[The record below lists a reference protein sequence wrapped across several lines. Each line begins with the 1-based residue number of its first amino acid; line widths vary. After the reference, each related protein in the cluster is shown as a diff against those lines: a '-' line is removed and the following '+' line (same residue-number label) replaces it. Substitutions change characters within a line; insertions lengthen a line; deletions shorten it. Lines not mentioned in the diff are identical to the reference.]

1 MLTAEDAA
9 RAERVHREAYVIDA
23 ACPLV
28 NPKEIGKQL
37 DALRRGGVTCAVGT
51 VATIEGSQE
60 TLHAIAAGFP
70 TFRERPDDLC
80 LATTTPDIESA
91 KHSGRVAVVLQ
102 FEGGAPQE
110 HICN

>member
-51 VATIEGSQE
+51 VASIEGSQE
-60 TLHAIAAGFP
+60 TLHAI
-70 TFRERPDDLC
+70 R
-80 LATTTPDIESA
+80 
-91 KHSGRVAVVLQ
+91 GRL
-102 FEGGAPQE
+102 ENGGNRRRDRHVRHE
-110 HICN
+110 N